1 MSSSETP
8 QPLLEQLQCLA
19 QRVDVQQAYQE
30 QIIHC
35 LQELYSQLDQLQV
48 VSTSS
53 PSVSATVPVPV
64 PVPAAPTPAVPPV
77 EHSPSKLQLPPPH
90 HFSGD
95 PKACRG
101 FINQS
106 SIHFELAADHFPTDR
121 SKVAYMISLLS
132 GEALAWAS

>member
-1 MSSSETP
+1 MCSSETP
-8 QPLLEQLQCLA
+8 QPLLEQLQCLT

-30 QIIHC
+30 QIIHF
-35 LQELYSQLDQLQV
+35 LQELSSRLYQLQV

-53 PSVSATVPVPV
+53 PSVSAPA
-64 PVPAAPTPAVPPV
+64 PVPAAPTPTVPPV
-77 EHSPSKLQLPPPH
+77 EHSPSKLQLPPPPR
-90 HFSGD
+90 FSGD

-101 FINQS
+101 FINQC
-106 SIHFELAADHFPTDR
+106 SIHFELAAHHFSTDC

>member
-30 QIIHC
+30 QIMHC
-35 LQELYSQLDQLQV
+35 LQKLSSQLQV

-53 PSVSATVPVPV
+53 PFVAAPVPA
-64 PVPAAPTPAVPPV
+64 PVLAAPTPTVPPV
-77 EHSPSKLQLPPPH
+77 EHSPSRLQLTPPP

-95 PKACRG
+95 PKACPG
-101 FINQS
+101 FINQC
-106 SIHFELAADHFPTDR
+106 SIHFELAADYFTTDR
-121 SKVAYMISLLS
+121 SKVAYMIFLLS
-132 GEALAWAS
+132 GEAMAWAS